1 MNLYIDMGGT
11 YTRYQIDKQDV
22 VVVKDRDI
30 ISLIEEIIKK
40 YPRIKQVNISFA
52 GQVKDNIILSAPNIN
67 IKNLD
72 LNSYFPHIKFRVDND
87 LNCAVL
93 GESAYWKSD
102 DIVSLF
108 IGTGI
113 GAGVVSGGR
122 LINGFSN
129 GAGEIGHIPFKQAP
143 FLCGCGKDNC
153 VELFSSGSAILK
165 WADYLDMDFKTL
177 DELPS
182 NIYNDFLEGVLY
194 STSILITL
202 FNPKILVL
210 GGGVIEEN
218 DFLVQYIRDNIS
230 KYAFGSNLKELEI
243 VQTKLDNAPL
253 DGCRLLNKI
262 I

>member
-11 YTRYQIDKQDV
+11 YTRYQIDNDNM

-30 ISLIEEIIKK
+30 ISLLSDIIKK
-40 YPRIKQVNISFA
+40 YPQIKQVNISFA

-72 LNSYFPHIKFRVDND
+72 LHSYFPNIKFRVEND

-93 GESAYWKSD
+93 AESNYWKSG
-102 DIVSLF
+102 DIVALY

-113 GAGVVSGGR
+113 GAGVISGGR

-129 GAGEIGHIPFKQAP
+129 GAGEIGHIPFRQAP

-165 WADYLDMDFKTL
+165 WAEYLNMDFKTL
-177 DELPS
+177 EELPP
-182 NIYNDFLEGVLY
+182 NLYNQFLEGILY

-202 FNPKILVL
+202 FNPQILVL
-210 GGGVIEEN
+210 GGGVIEKN
-218 DFLVQYIRDNIS
+218 SFLIDYIQDNIS
-230 KYAFGSNLKELEI
+230 QYAFGSNLKDLEI
-243 VQTKLDNAPL
+243 VQTKLDNASL
-253 DGCRLLNKI
+253 EGCKLFKK
-262 I
+262 